1 MDAVRDARRDPIR
14 TPTGE
19 QVTDEELLKALPDGF
34 LAMLSPEHRAA
45 IDHLLARLA
54 AAERVCGLVR
64 VSLSPKLRQ
73 TKKKTYWWDVAA
85 AVKEWETL
93 AKP

>member
-1 MDAVRDARRDPIR
+1 MS
-14 TPTGE
+14 
-19 QVTDEELLKALPDGF
+19 DEELLKSLPDEF
-34 LAMLSPEHRAA
+34 LAMLSPEQRAA
-45 IDHLLARLA
+45 IDRLPARLA

-73 TKKKTYWWDVAA
+73 TEKKTYWWDVAA

-93 AKP
+93 AKS

>member
-1 MDAVRDARRDPIR
+1 M
-14 TPTGE
+14 
-19 QVTDEELLKALPDGF
+19 TDEERLKALPGD
-34 LAMLSPEHRAA
+34 LLEMLSPEQRAA

-73 TKKKTYWWDVAA
+73 TEKKSYWWDVAA